1 MSIDILGHEKLIF
14 AVKVRS
20 QGKRHDH
27 QDR

>member
-1 MSIDILGHEKLIF
+1 MSIDILDHEKLIF
-14 AVKVRS
+14 AVKLRS